1 MKYALTSRILHW
13 VMAILI
19 IFLLGLGIFMSDFLS
34 EESPNRME
42 VYNLHKSLG
51 VLVLILLFLRVIN
64 RLLTHTPPLPF
75 AISALEKKLAK
86 FGHLALYFL
95 MFTTPFSG
103 YLMSSFAGY
112 PVKFF
117 SFELPNFFQ
126 ANFIK
131 LHLILLT
138 LFRERRKR
146 RIKISVYLVNINY
159 VSTFLDKFSKYVRGV
174 SKHPDPF
181 YCLRS
186 DLVIFTRKGYLC
198 GALKIF
204 P

>member
-64 RLLTHTPPLPF
+64 RLLTQTPPLPF

-126 ANFIK
+126 ANFQFAGFFAEA
-131 LHLILLT
+131 HEVSAYSLLT
-138 LFRERRKR
+138 VIIIHILAVIRHRF
-146 RIKISVYLVNINY
+146 
-159 VSTFLDKFSKYVRGV
+159 FDKLGNDVLNRM
-174 SKHPDPF
+174 
-181 YCLRS
+181 
-186 DLVIFTRKGYLC
+186 I
-198 GALKIF
+198 
-204 P
+204 

>member
-86 FGHLALYFL
+86 F
-95 MFTTPFSG
+95 
-103 YLMSSFAGY
+103 
-112 PVKFF
+112 K
-117 SFELPNFFQ
+117 
-126 ANFIK
+126 
-131 LHLILLT
+131 
-138 LFRERRKR
+138 
-146 RIKISVYLVNINY
+146 
-159 VSTFLDKFSKYVRGV
+159 KY
-174 SKHPDPF
+174 
-181 YCLRS
+181 
-186 DLVIFTRKGYLC
+186 
-198 GALKIF
+198 
-204 P
+204 

>member
-126 ANFIK
+126 ANFQFAGFFAEA
-131 LHLILLT
+131 HEVSAYSLLT
-138 LFRERRKR
+138 VIIIHILAVIRHRF
-146 RIKISVYLVNINY
+146 
-159 VSTFLDKFSKYVRGV
+159 FDKLGNDVLNRM
-174 SKHPDPF
+174 
-181 YCLRS
+181 
-186 DLVIFTRKGYLC
+186 I
-198 GALKIF
+198 
-204 P
+204 